1 MLTVPAILASWLA
14 HISIPKLAAEA
25 ADLLD
30 GATPEQAEDIVAA
43 MLDDV
48 IPEELFGDRTDE
60 AAEAVY
66 AAAAK
71 ALVKLVTKRAREGKA
86 PRRSGLLA
94 LFRRASVQP

>member
-1 MLTVPAILASWLA
+1 MLTVPAVLASWLA
-14 HISIPKLAAEA
+14 HVSIPRLVEEVR
-25 ADLLD
+25 DLLD

-43 MLDDV
+43 MLDEL
-48 IPEELFGDRTDE
+48 IPDELLGDRADA

-86 PRRSGLLA
+86 PRRGGLVA
-94 LFRRASVQP
+94 LFRRASA